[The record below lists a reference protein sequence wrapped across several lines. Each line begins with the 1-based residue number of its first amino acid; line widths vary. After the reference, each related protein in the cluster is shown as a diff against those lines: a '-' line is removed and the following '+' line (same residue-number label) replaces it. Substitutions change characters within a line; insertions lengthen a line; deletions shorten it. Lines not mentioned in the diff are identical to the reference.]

1 MYLLYLTF
9 AGIEGDIHGSS
20 SEGDDTKRV
29 MTHQMDSP
37 FGRRQF
43 PRDSGCYDAPLH
55 IKTSPLI
62 HRSDNSDHEQNSSD
76 NASNSPNNLD
86 AVVQQCS
93 NEIMKRVESAQQ
105 ALKMNTIKDDR
116 IEQYHPNIPVPNSIV
131 SGSIGNEKC
140 VRTMDSY
147 VVARGQTVSVEP
159 SRSRSNI
166 ISRAA
171 LRKNTIPSL
180 LKSGSSS
187 NSRSPS
193 GGAHQQSQAVEDICE
208 SDHKLNVVKYVV
220 GNSSNNSSQEGSGS
234 GGGCLSEKSSD
245 SGVSSSSLSSAPRES
260 SAKPQ
265 PL

>member
-1 MYLLYLTF
+1 MT
-9 AGIEGDIHGSS
+9 GSEGDIHGSS
-20 SEGDDTKRV
+20 SEGDDSKRG
-29 MTHQMDSP
+29 MTHQVESP

-76 NASNSPNNLD
+76 NTSNSPNNLD
-86 AVVQQCS
+86 SVVQQCS
-93 NEIMKRVESAQQ
+93 NEILKRVESQQ
-105 ALKMNTIKDDR
+105 AHKLNTIKDDR

-131 SGSIGNEKC
+131 SNSGNNEKC

-147 VVARGQTVSVEP
+147 VIARGQTVSVEP

-166 ISRAA
+166 MNKSA
-171 LRKNTIPSL
+171 LRKNAIPSL
-180 LKSGSSS
+180 LKNSS
-187 NSRSPS
+187 NNVSSRS
-193 GGAHQQSQAVEDICE
+193 AAVQQAGIPHSLAEDICE
-208 SDHKLNVVKYVV
+208 SDHKLNVVKYIV
-220 GNSSNNSSQEGSGS
+220 GGVNSANQEPTSGGS

-245 SGVSSSSLSSAPRES
+245 SGVSSSSLSSAPCTRES
-260 SAKPQ
+260 CSKPQ

>member
-1 MYLLYLTF
+1 
-9 AGIEGDIHGSS
+9 
-20 SEGDDTKRV
+20 
-29 MTHQMDSP
+29 MDSP

-62 HRSDNSDHEQNSSD
+62 HRSDNSDHEHNSSD
-76 NASNSPNNLD
+76 NTSNSPNNLD

-93 NEIMKRVESAQQ
+93 NEILKRVESAQQ
-105 ALKMNTIKDDR
+105 KMNAIKDDR

-131 SGSIGNEKC
+131 SGDKC

-171 LRKNTIPSL
+171 LRKNAIPSL
-180 LKSGSSS
+180 LKNS
-187 NSRSPS
+187 NSRSAS
-193 GGAHQQSQAVEDICE
+193 ANSSHQNQTHVEDICE

-220 GNSSNNSSQEGSGS
+220 GSVNNMQEGSGG

-260 SAKPQ
+260 TSKPQ

>member
-1 MYLLYLTF
+1 MF
-9 AGIEGDIHGSS
+9 AAGSENDIHGSS
-20 SEGDDTKRV
+20 SEGDDSKRV
-29 MTHQMDSP
+29 ISNQVDSP

-86 AVVQQCS
+86 AVVQQCN
-93 NEIMKRVESAQQ
+93 NEILKRVESAQQ
-105 ALKMNTIKDDR
+105 GHKLNTIKDDR

-131 SGSIGNEKC
+131 SGSLSSDKC

-159 SRSRSNI
+159 SRTRSNI

-180 LKSGSSS
+180 LTKS
-187 NSRSPS
+187 NNTASRNATANN
-193 GGAHQQSQAVEDICE
+193 AHQNQTVVEDICE

-220 GNSSNNSSQEGSGS
+220 GSGNSNIQEGSS
-234 GGGCLSEKSSD
+234 SSGGCLSEKSSD
-245 SGVSSSSLSSAPRES
+245 SGVSSSSLSSAPRETC
-260 SAKPQ
+260 AKPQ